1 MMARA
6 VRSVMPRVAAMSH
19 SRIPVAGDGQQDPGA
34 VGQQRP
40 VLHALENLNTGIIL
54 LVLYFQRRLRT
65 RTRETPAGDGWW
77 PPGSSKE
84 RAMFTVLIIIAA
96 LALSLCIGRRLR
108 RHL

>member
-1 MMARA
+1 MA
-6 VRSVMPRVAAMSH
+6 ST
-19 SRIPVAGDGQQDPGA
+19 DPGA
-34 VGQQRP
+34 AGQQRP
-40 VLHALENLNTGIIL
+40 VLHAPENINTGIIS
-54 LVLYFQRRLRT
+54 LVSYFQRKLGIG
-65 RTRETPAGDGWW
+65 TRESPAGDGSW